1 MQVIDENF
9 EMGRTIATRAY
20 LMDIR
25 KRIGKIYL
33 LFSTLVPVSFIL
45 SVILSY
51 HFSGFLRYIY
61 YLKNASSIIIVYAV
75 YIAITYIIL
84 RRTRR
89 IQYAAIR
96 MEYEVR
102 GKSRGPFLRIATN
115 GPTFFLILFVSPLI
129 LYIYLTIFRLYSY
142 YIFMDAVFLAA
153 IILWFY
159 RTFKL
164 FEDVPPWWIWDW
176 IAIAG
181 FVLGFFL
188 GEFVFPY
195 LYFIFSFTW
204 LVAGIGTF
212 VDLRKI
218 GASVS

>member
-1 MQVIDENF
+1 MMQRIDENF
-9 EMGRTIATRAY
+9 ETGRIIATRAY

-25 KRIGKIYL
+25 RRIGKIYI
-33 LFSTLVPVSFIL
+33 LFSTLVPASFIL
-45 SVILSY
+45 SIILSY
-51 HFSGFLRYIY
+51 HFSGALHY

-75 YIAITYIIL
+75 YIAITYTIL
-84 RRTRR
+84 RKTRR

-102 GKSRGPFLRIATN
+102 GKNRGSFFRIATN
-115 GPTFFLILFVSPLI
+115 GPTFFLILFISPLI

-142 YIFMDAVFLAA
+142 YIFMDAVFIAA

-181 FVLGFFL
+181 FITGFLL

-195 LYFIFSFTW
+195 LYFIFSVTW

-212 VDLRKI
+212 IDLKKI
-218 GASVS
+218 GESAS

>member
-1 MQVIDENF
+1 M
-9 EMGRTIATRAY
+9 
-20 LMDIR
+20 
-25 KRIGKIYL
+25 
-33 LFSTLVPVSFIL
+33 
-45 SVILSY
+45 
-51 HFSGFLRYIY
+51 
-61 YLKNASSIIIVYAV
+61 
-75 YIAITYIIL
+75 
-84 RRTRR
+84 
-89 IQYAAIR
+89 
-96 MEYEVR
+96 
-102 GKSRGPFLRIATN
+102 
-115 GPTFFLILFVSPLI
+115 
-129 LYIYLTIFRLYSY
+129 RLY